1 MQRVYEIAR
10 ELHLTNR
17 QVIEELQRM
26 GCAVRSYATPVTDE
40 ELERLRVALGR
51 RGAEQGARR

>member
-26 GCAVRSYATPVTDE
+26 GCAVRSYATPVDDE
-40 ELERLRVALGR
+40 ELEKLRAALGR
-51 RGAEQGARR
+51 RAEQGASR